1 MKITCLVVISSMLG
15 LAGPMGAQ
23 SQQGDQR
30 PGATGGPPAVAGANQ
45 AQSQAAALWDSIV
58 AGGPAVPTPTPGKR
72 GQRGGRSGGV
82 VSQFR
87 RAVRSL
93 PADDTTLRP
102 KLCDALKQHADALKQ
117 LSHEHPIQS
126 NVEKALVTFQL
137 DEISRL
143 PVEKIPALP
152 SARNFPG
159 AVPAEARRVT
169 RQVEIN
175 TSKPGWDNTGIYS
188 NPGSRHWHS
197 TGLYAA
203 PGEVITVQ
211 VPEAVAEKG
220 FRVRIGAH
228 TDTLWNL
235 ARWERWPEISAEWP
249 IIQTETVAANAFGG
263 LVYIESPLDCRIPTF
278 AAQIKGAVEAPRFV
292 LGETDPAAWRNT
304 IRNLSAPWGEL
315 ETRKC
320 IITLPAAALKK
331 VEDPVELMK
340 FWDIVMDRYADLA
353 GRPYERHR
361 AERYVPDIQI
371 SAGYMHSGYPLMTGT
386 DMSDVF
392 VDKQRIMSNAHNGVW
407 GLFHEMG
414 HNHQNA
420 DWTFDGTVE
429 VTENLF
435 SLYAFEKICHSDPLE
450 AHPALAKGAWVR
462 NMNRYFAGGARFEQ
476 WKQDP
481 FVGLIMYIQLKNAFG
496 WEPFVK
502 TFRQYQELPS
512 SERPK
517 SDEQKRD
524 QWMVRFSQTIGK
536 NLGPFFQAWG
546 IPTSEQARDSIQ
558 SLPQWLPENFP
569 PKAEAKE
576 GG

>member
-1 MKITCLVVISSMLG
+1 MRIARVVTMLTVLG
-15 LAGPMGAQ
+15 LGCPIGALPQ
-23 SQQGDQR
+23 PGDQR
-30 PGATGGPPAVAGANQ
+30 AGATGAPPAVAGAEQ
-45 AQSQAAALWDSIV
+45 AQPQAAVLWDSIV
-58 AGGPAVPTPTPGKR
+58 AVGSAVPAPAPGGGGKR
-72 GQRGGRSGGV
+72 GRRTGGDV
-82 VSQFR
+82 TQFR
-87 RAVRSL
+87 RALRSL

-102 KLCDALKQHADALKQ
+102 KLREALKQHADALNQ
-117 LSHEHPIQS
+117 LSQEHPIQS
-126 NVEKALVTFQL
+126 NVEKALVAFQL

-143 PVEKIPALP
+143 PVEKVPALP
-152 SARNFPG
+152 CATNFPG
-159 AVPAEARRVT
+159 AVPAAAERVT
-169 RQVEIN
+169 RKVEIN

-188 NPGSRHWHS
+188 NPESPHWHS

-211 VPEAVAEKG
+211 VPEQVTDKG
-220 FRVRIGAH
+220 LRVRIGAH

-235 ARWERWPEISAEWP
+235 ARWERCPEISADWP
-249 IIQTETVAANAFGG
+249 ITKTETAVASAFGG
-263 LVYIESPLDCRIPTF
+263 LVFIESPLECRIPTF
-278 AAQIKGAVEAPRFV
+278 SVQIKGAVEVPRFV
-292 LGETDPAAWRNT
+292 LGETGAAAWRNT
-304 IRNLSAPWGEL
+304 LRNLPAPWGEL
-315 ETRKC
+315 ESSKC
-320 IITLPAAALKK
+320 IITLPAASIKK
-331 VEDPVELMK
+331 VEDPVELMT
-340 FWDIVMDRYADLA
+340 FWDAVMDRYADLA

-371 SAGYMHSGYPLMTGT
+371 SAGYMHSGYPLMTGM

-392 VDKQRIMSNAHNGVW
+392 VDKQRIISNAHGGVW

-450 AHPALAKGAWVR
+450 AHPALAKGAWVG
-462 NMNRYFAGGARFEQ
+462 NMSRYFANGAQFEQ

-502 TFRQYQELPS
+502 TFRQYQQLSS

-517 SDEQKRD
+517 SDDQKRD

-536 NLGPFFQAWG
+536 NLGPFFQAWS
-546 IPTSEQARDSIQ
+546 IPTSQQARDSIQ
-558 SLPQWLPENFP
+558 SLPQWMPENFP
-569 PKAEAKE
+569 PKADAKP
-576 GG
+576 GA